1 MPHMLPVQVSSLC
14 RGVYYDWEPNI
25 PKKENPQSPISWLHE
40 MVERYRTRIVTGSW
54 GPEGEIPVSTDFF
67 NRPNVN
73 GGAKLIQGAA

>member
-1 MPHMLPVQVSSLC
+1 
-14 RGVYYDWEPNI
+14 
-25 PKKENPQSPISWLHE
+25 